1 MGRIMLCIPGND
13 PKDAHDNVSW
23 ILRSFLAN
31 AATTW
36 QPGSP
41 RRFDAVTLATQTID
55 SIEDPSERARVAG
68 ECGPYLDPHLVL
80 GG

>member
-1 MGRIMLCIPGND
+1 MDIMLRVPGNS

-23 ILRSFLAN
+23 ILRAFLAS

-41 RRFDAVTLATQTID
+41 RRFDAVTIASQTID
-55 SIEDPSERARVAG
+55 SIEDPLERGRVAG
-68 ECGPYLDPHLVL
+68 ECGAYLDPHLVL
-80 GG
+80 KG